1 MICCFGTEGSAD
13 ALETIREGEADADQ
27 RMGACRTR
35 RLVAVSALLSG
46 GAARAADPIK
56 VGWVGPLSPPGGYG
70 EGALMKQSAQLAAD
84 EINAKG
90 GVLGRP
96 IEIIFQDTRGQPEE
110 GTAAAERLISQDHVV
125 AITGEF
131 HSSVFL
137 AEMEVAHKAGIPIIG
152 VDVWALKITGKGYP
166 EVFRV
171 APNQALIAGKYAD
184 WIAAAGFKNV
194 AVLTEKTDGGQS
206 AIDVLLPGLD
216 KHGVKYENVGAD
228 PNATEFTAQIER
240 FKSHQPPFDFFMT
253 EYSEAGAYPMISQA
267 SQLGFAPSAQA
278 GIGNSGG
285 PAVDPTFW
293 KNVGK
298 AGIGLVTEIVS
309 LPKSADNDVAKAFKA
324 AFQKKYNHAASPQ
337 SLENYDAMLVLVD
350 AIKRANSTDGK
361 AIIAALEKTDIVLGR
376 GRYTFSTGH
385 EPDWAYHQFMN
396 APVAL
401 VQYDKEN
408 QDAEDA
414 PIIWPRDIAD
424 VKYTYNKPEK

>member
-1 MICCFGTEGSAD
+1 MRVEGRRHVGLKLAVVIG
-13 ALETIREGEADADQ
+13 ALVIAPTQFTTAPAQAQD
-27 RMGACRTR
+27 T
-35 RLVAVSALLSG
+35 
-46 GAARAADPIK
+46 IK
-56 VGWVGPLSPPGGYG
+56 VGWVGPLSPPGGYA
-70 EGALMKQSAQLAAD
+70 EGALMKQAAQLAAD

-90 GVLGRP
+90 GVLGKK
-96 IEIIFQDTRGQPEE
+96 IEVIFQDTRGQPEE
-110 GTAAAERLISQDHVV
+110 GTAAAEKLISQEKVV

-137 AEMEVAHKAGIPIIG
+137 AEMEVAHKAGIPLIG

-194 AVLTEKTDGGQS
+194 AVLAEKTDGGQS
-206 AIDVLLPGLD
+206 ALDVLLPGLD
-216 KHGVKYENVGAD
+216 KHGVKYEEVGAD
-228 PNATEFTAQIER
+228 LNATEFTAQIER

-253 EYSEAGAYPMISQA
+253 EYSEAGAYPLVNQS
-267 SQLGFAPSAQA
+267 SQLGFAPTAKT

-298 AGIGLVTEIVS
+298 AGVGLVTEIVGV
-309 LPKSADNDVAKAFKA
+309 PKNAWNDKAKAFSATFKA
-324 AFQKKYNHAASPQ
+324 KYNQTASPQ
-337 SLENYDAMLVLVD
+337 AIENYDAMYVLID
-350 AIKRANSTDGK
+350 AIARAKSTDGK
-361 AIIAALEKTDIVLGR
+361 AIIAALEKTDMVLGR
-376 GRYTFSTGH
+376 GHYTFSTSH
-385 EPDWAYHQFMN
+385 DPDWAYHQFME

-401 VQYDKEN
+401 VQYDKEG

-414 PIIWPRDIAD
+414 PIIWPRNIAD
-424 VKYTYNKPEK
+424 VKYTYQKPK

>member
-1 MICCFGTEGSAD
+1 MRGEG
-13 ALETIREGEADADQ
+13 
-27 RMGACRTR
+27 R
-35 RLVAVSALLSG
+35 RHVVGKLALLI
-46 GAARAADPIK
+46 GALVIAPTPFTATPAQAQDVIK
-56 VGWVGPLSPPGGYG
+56 VGWVGPLSPPGGYA
-70 EGALMKQSAQLAAD
+70 EGALMKQAAQLAAD

-90 GVLGRP
+90 GVLGKK
-96 IEIIFQDTRGQPEE
+96 IEVIFQDTRGQPEE
-110 GTAAAERLISQDHVV
+110 GTAAAERLISQDKVV

-184 WIAAAGFKNV
+184 WMAAAGFKNV
-194 AVLTEKTDGGQS
+194 AIMAEKTDGGQS
-206 AIDVLLPGLD
+206 ALDVLLPGLD
-216 KHGVKYENVGAD
+216 KHGVKYEQVGAD

-253 EYSEAGAYPMISQA
+253 EYSEAGAYPMVSQA
-267 SQLGFAPSAQA
+267 SQLGFAPTAQT

-298 AGIGLVTEIVS
+298 AGVGLVTEIVN
-309 LPKSADNDVAKAFKA
+309 LPKSAYNDTTKTFMAAFKA
-324 AFQKKYNHAASPQ
+324 KYNQPASPQ
-337 SLENYDAMLVLVD
+337 AIENYDAMLVLVD

-361 AIIAALEKTDIVLGR
+361 ALIAALEKTDIVLGR

-385 EPDWAYHQFMN
+385 DPDWAYHQFMA

-401 VQYDKEN
+401 VQYDKEG
-408 QDAEDA
+408 QEAEDA
-414 PIIWPRDIAD
+414 PIVWPRDIST
-424 VKYTYNKPEK
+424 VKYTYNKPK